1 MPAKKT
7 TLRKEARQRQPQ
19 PAISEEM
26 KAWSTALATETADW
40 PHISQRSFFGFTALY
55 YREKIFALLPRS
67 RNLESANTIAFKIES
82 PATSLR
88 ERLRSDGR
96 VGSMQH
102 ENARWFTF
110 LISSNADL
118 HEALDWLGQAYEA
131 ARKVRKAK

>member
-1 MPAKKT
+1 MKK
-7 TLRKEARQRQPQ
+7 ARQRHPQ

-40 PHISQRSFFGFTALY
+40 PYISQRSFFGFTALY

-82 PATSLR
+82 PSTSLR
-88 ERLRSDGR
+88 ERLRTDGR
-96 VGSMQH
+96 IGSMQH

-110 LISSNADL
+110 LISSNTDL
-118 HEALDWLGQAYEA
+118 HDALDWLGNAYDA
-131 ARKVRKAK
+131 ARRIKKTQ

>member
-1 MPAKKT
+1 MAAKKT
-7 TLRKEARQRQPQ
+7 TLMKKAGQRHPQ

-26 KAWSTALATETADW
+26 KAWSTALVTETADW
-40 PHISQRSFFGFTALY
+40 PYISQRSFFGFTALY
-55 YREKIFALLPRS
+55 HREKIFALLPRS

-88 ERLRSDGR
+88 ERLRSDDR
-96 VGSMQH
+96 IGSMQH

-118 HEALDWLGQAYEA
+118 HNALDWLGHSYEA
-131 ARKVRKAK
+131 AGKRRKSK

>member
-1 MPAKKT
+1 MKK
-7 TLRKEARQRQPQ
+7 ARQRHAQ

-26 KAWSTALATETADW
+26 KAWSTALATEAGGW
-40 PHISQRSFFGFTALY
+40 PHVSQCSFFGFTALY
-55 YREKIFALLPRS
+55 RREKIFALLPRS
-67 RNLESANTIAFKIES
+67 RNLESANTIAFKIKS

-102 ENARWFTF
+102 ENACWFTF